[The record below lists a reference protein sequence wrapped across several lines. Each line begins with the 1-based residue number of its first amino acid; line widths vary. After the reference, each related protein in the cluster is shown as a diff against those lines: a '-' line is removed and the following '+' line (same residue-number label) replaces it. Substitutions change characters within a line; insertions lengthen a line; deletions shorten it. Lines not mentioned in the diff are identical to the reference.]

1 MQSFLH
7 LFHRIL
13 QALPTV
19 CLCICSYQLVDE
31 ASLLMVMLGYVYKN
45 SRESLGSFHSLFV
58 VVVVVIVSPVW
69 FYPRFLGYLRSG
81 SWPSKQCQVWAPS
94 HSVGLK
100 LYQSLVGHS
109 YKFSAIFTPEHL
121 ASRTN
126 YSLKVL
132 WLGWC
137 PSSSTES
144 LA

>member
-69 FYPRFLGYLRSG
+69 FYPRFLGHLWFLVFHKGVSKDPLSSFMDLNLYL
-81 SWPSKQCQVWAPS
+81 
-94 HSVGLK
+94 
-100 LYQSLVGHS
+100 
-109 YKFSAIFTPEHL
+109 
-121 ASRTN
+121 
-126 YSLKVL
+126 
-132 WLGWC
+132 
-137 PSSSTES
+137 
-144 LA
+144 